1 MSDNGAESL
10 KTIQMSTMMIV
21 LASPAQQGHM
31 YAACIQELVS
41 ENHINI

>member
-31 YAACIQELVS
+31 YAACILVL
-41 ENHINI
+41 ENHISI